1 MKTYSTSELR
11 RLQVINVCDGACL
24 GYASDFEFEEDC
36 SCARVTALIIAGSCG
51 FFGIG
56 GEEDLVIPWCHVKCI
71 GEDTVLVEL
80 GNKELLSCHCK
91 RRKQRSWLL

>member
-1 MKTYSTSELR
+1 
-11 RLQVINVCDGACL
+11 
-24 GYASDFEFEEDC
+24 
-36 SCARVTALIIAGSCG
+36 
-51 FFGIG
+51 
-56 GEEDLVIPWCHVKCI
+56 VIPWCHVKCI